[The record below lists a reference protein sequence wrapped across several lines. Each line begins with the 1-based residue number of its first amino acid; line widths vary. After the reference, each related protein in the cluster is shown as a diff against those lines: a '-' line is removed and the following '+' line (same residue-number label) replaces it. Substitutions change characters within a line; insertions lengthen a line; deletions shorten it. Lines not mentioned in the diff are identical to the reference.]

1 MSAFAIALACTP
13 HPNDVQEG
21 PQTAENIAPETAL
34 ASTRQDHIALVEVE
48 VQAPEDLPYAVE
60 GRALLGLLFERAL
73 ADLPGVIPII
83 EGTAPSPGFAQW
95 NDPGA
100 VRWQLTLSDRGGRQ
114 DLDLTTAL
122 CIDRTACVTAT
133 ATGARAQLER
143 SVSALTSSIAR
154 QLGRPRSS
162 EARQA
167 HASAIS
173 KDDYAVLMT
182 GRAAAVLYGF
192 LKVDPTAFE
201 DRHRDPP
208 LRAVFLDP
216 SIEAAQWI
224 LGRVRFA
231 RAAAGAEN
239 AFGAAVALR
248 PADVAAQADLATTLA
263 KLGRMEDAASA
274 WDKVDNLTP
283 NDPRFRIPAIEFALL
298 ANRPNRAEE
307 LLLKLPAR
315 YAASVKFA
323 ELRVRI
329 AQALGRTHDEDE
341 WLAAWQERAP
351 QDPEPVEQ
359 RTRHAIR
366 RRAYAKAIKLSMML
380 EQRGR
385 PQTALELRLVA
396 ALGIGDYLLAE
407 SAATALEQT
416 GLAERIRTR
425 LELETHTS
433 TRSRVLRAAR
443 DPITLVVRGEVRLAE
458 GKSFGA
464 LMDAEH
470 ALATNPWWPEALS
483 LKARAHDARGETRE
497 AAAARARLRLAD
509 PNYE

>member
-1 MSAFAIALACTP
+1 MSAFAMDLACTP
-13 HPNDVQEG
+13 HPRDVQEG
-21 PQTAENIAPETAL
+21 PQEPENIAPETAL
-34 ASTRQDHIALVEVE
+34 ESTRQDHVAIVEVE

-60 GRALLGLLFERAL
+60 GRALLGLLFERSL
-73 ADLPGVIPII
+73 ADLPGVIPMI

-100 VRWQLTLSDRGGRQ
+100 VRWQLTVSDRGGRQ
-114 DLDLTTAL
+114 ELDLASAL
-122 CIDRTACVTAT
+122 CIDRTTCVTAT
-133 ATGARAQLER
+133 ATGARAQLEQ

-154 QLGRPRSS
+154 QLGRARAR
-162 EARQA
+162 EAQQT
-167 HASAIS
+167 HASSIS

-192 LKVDPTAFE
+192 LKVDPAAFE

-208 LRAVFLDP
+208 VRAVFLDP
-216 SIEAAQWI
+216 SIELAQWI
-224 LGRVRFA
+224 LGRVRFSREA
-231 RAAAGAEN
+231 PGAEN
-239 AFGAAVALR
+239 AFLSAVALH
-248 PADVAAQADLATTLA
+248 PTDVAAQADLATTLA
-263 KLGRMEDAASA
+263 KLGRLEDAAA
-274 WDKVDNLTP
+274 VWDKVHSLAPD
-283 NDPRFRIPAIEFALL
+283 DPRFRIAAIDFALL
-298 ANRPNRAEE
+298 AGRPNRAEE

-315 YAASVKFA
+315 YAASIKFA

-351 QDPEPVEQ
+351 ADPEPVEQ

-366 RRAYAKAIKLSMML
+366 RRAYAKAIKLSMTL

-385 PQTALELRLVA
+385 PQAALELRLVA

-407 SAATALEQT
+407 SAAVALEQPV
-416 GLAERIRTR
+416 LAERIRAR

-443 DPITLVVRGEVRLAE
+443 DPVTLVVRGEVRLAE

-483 LKARAHDARGETRE
+483 LKARAHDARGETSE
-497 AAAARARLRLAD
+497 AAAARVRLRLAD
-509 PNYE
+509 PNYK